1 IETAMIKAANSPAFA
16 GRMKKLNLTLAPMG
30 QKEFAA
36 KLEKSNANIV
46 SIMKKAGMYRTK
58 TQK

>member
-1 IETAMIKAANSPAFA
+1 MIKAANSPAFA